1 MVATASPPTSRY
13 AARGST
19 PSAPRNA
26 PTRPP
31 VEAAPILFQKYF
43 KSIGPRTYAA
53 QVKRACNGNHFLVIT
68 EGKRHPK
75 TNDLHKTRLMVFG
88 EDFVEFFRM
97 LHDLAVFVRDH
108 PVPDA
113 VKRERAEYWSKQV
126 QRSGPEAPVER

>member
-1 MVATASPPTSRY
+1 MVATASPPTNRY
-13 AARGST
+13 ARNPA
-19 PSAPRNA
+19 PSGPRNA
-26 PTRPP
+26 PARPP
-31 VEAAPILFQKYF
+31 AEAAPILFQKYF

-75 TNDLHKTRLMVFG
+75 TNELHKTRLLVFG

-108 PVPDA
+108 PVPDS

-126 QRSGPEAPVER
+126 QRNGPETTADR